1 MAVIAITGRKGGVG
15 KTSLT
20 ANLAAELQAL
30 GHTVAVLDTDPQ
42 QSLKAWA
49 GLGSGLL
56 SEIVEAVD
64 TAHPER
70 FRVKVQDAA
79 KAVDRVLIDTPP
91 GFADPA
97 LLAALLADVVLLPA
111 GPSPLDILAA
121 RDALTLVREARAQ
134 RGGKKPLIRFVPS
147 RISHTTLSKDLVKSL
162 TDLGEKVFPSIR
174 QRVVIAEAALNGLTV
189 REYAPTSPAQQE
201 FHILTRALERILRL

>member
-20 ANLAAELQAL
+20 ANLAAELHAL

-70 FRVKVQDAA
+70 FRARVQKAA
-79 KAVDRVLIDTPP
+79 NSFDRVLIDTPP

-121 RDALTLVREARAQ
+121 RDAVALVREARSQ

-147 RISHTTLSKDLVKSL
+147 RIANTTLSRDLVASL
-162 TDLGEKVFPSIR
+162 EDLGEKAFPAIR

-189 REYAPTSPAQQE
+189 REYAPNSSAQQE
-201 FHILTRALERILRL
+201 FHTLTRALERILRV

>member
-1 MAVIAITGRKGGVG
+1 MIAITGRKGGVG

-30 GHTVAVLDTDPQ
+30 GHTVTVLDTDPQ

-64 TAHPER
+64 TTHPER
-70 FRVKVQDAA
+70 FRAKVQDATKTA
-79 KAVDRVLIDTPP
+79 DRVLIDTPP

-121 RDALTLVREARAQ
+121 RDALTLVREAQSQ

-147 RISHTTLSKDLVKSL
+147 RVSHTTLSRDLVTSL
-162 TDLGEKVFPSIR
+162 KDLGEKVFPSIR

-189 REYAPTSPAQQE
+189 REYAPGSLARQE
-201 FHILTRALERILRL
+201 FRALARALERLLRL

>member
-1 MAVIAITGRKGGVG
+1 VAVIAITGRKGGVG

-64 TAHPER
+64 TTHPER
-70 FRVKVQDAA
+70 FRAKVQEATKTA
-79 KAVDRVLIDTPP
+79 DRVLIDTPP

-121 RDALTLVREARAQ
+121 RDAVTLVREARSQ

-147 RISHTTLSKDLVKSL
+147 RVSHTTLSRDLATSL
-162 TDLGEKVFPSIR
+162 KDLGEKVFPSIK
-174 QRVVIAEAALNGLTV
+174 QRVVVAEAALNGLTV
-189 REYAPTSPAQQE
+189 LEYAPGSPARQE
-201 FHILTRALERILRL
+201 FRALARALERLLRL

>member
-20 ANLAAELQAL
+20 ANLAAELHAL

-70 FRVKVQDAA
+70 FRAKVQDATKGA
-79 KAVDRVLIDTPP
+79 DRVLIDTPP

-121 RDALTLVREARAQ
+121 RDALTLVREAQSQ

-147 RISHTTLSKDLVKSL
+147 RVSHTTLSRDLATSL
-162 TDLGEKVFPSIR
+162 KDLGERVFPSIK
-174 QRVVIAEAALNGLTV
+174 QRVVVAEAALNGLTV
-189 REYAPTSPAQQE
+189 REYAPNSPAQQE
-201 FHILTRALERILRL
+201 SRTLTRALERILRP